1 MNEDFIK
8 LEERGFMKRLR
19 RDMLSGPL
27 FPSIISYTIPI
38 ILTGV
43 LQLLFHAADLVVVGT
58 KGEIYLSAVGATNAI
73 TNLIVNMFIGLSVG
87 AGVTMAHAMGC
98 RDADAIQ
105 RTVHTAIPT
114 AFIGGAILTVLG
126 ISLAEPMLRLMGTP
140 ESVLPYSTLYMR
152 ILFGGMVFNMIYNF
166 GAALLRAAGDTQGP
180 LIYLTTAGVC
190 NVLLNLF
197 FVLALD
203 MTVDGVALA
212 TIISQAISAVLVV
225 LALMRRKDAAR
236 LQLKKLH
243 IYKAQIAKIVRM
255 GIPAGIQGSLFSISN
270 VMIQSSVNSFGEIFM
285 AGNTAAGSIEGF
297 VYVTMNSFHQTAL
310 NFTGQNMGAG
320 QYKRVRKVLW
330 LCLACVTVVGMAVGG
345 GAYLM
350 REPLL
355 RIYIVDSPN
364 AATAIAAGAERM
376 MFICLP
382 YFILGLMD
390 VTTGVLRG
398 LGSSIAPMIISVLG
412 VCGFRI
418 GWIYTIFAANHTPA
432 TLFISY
438 PISWLLTF
446 VCQLVAFILIFR
458 KYLAT
463 QNGQIRR

>member
-1 MNEDFIK
+1 
-8 LEERGFMKRLR
+8 MKRFR
-19 RDMLSGPL
+19 RDMLTGPL
-27 FPSIISYTIPI
+27 FPSIVSYTVPI

-58 KGEIYLSAVGATNAI
+58 KGEIFLSAVGATNAI

-98 RDADAIQ
+98 RDANAIH

-126 ISLAEPMLRLMGTP
+126 IFLAEPMLRLMDTP

-152 ILFGGMVFNMIYNF
+152 IFFGGMVFNMIYNF

-180 LIYLTTAGVC
+180 LIYLTLAGVC

-197 FVLALD
+197 FVLVLD

-236 LQLKKLH
+236 LQLKKLR
-243 IYKAQIAKIVRM
+243 IYKTQIAKIVRM

-270 VMIQSSVNSFGEIFM
+270 VMIQSSINSFGEVFM
-285 AGNTAAGSIEGF
+285 AGSTAAGSIEGF
-297 VYVTMNSFHQTAL
+297 VYVTMNAFHQTAL

-330 LCLACVTVVGMAVGG
+330 ICLACATVVGIAVGG
-345 GAYLM
+345 GAYLI

-364 AATAIAAGAERM
+364 AATAIAAGTVRM
-376 MFICLP
+376 MYVCLP
-382 YFILGLMD
+382 YFLLGLMD

-398 LGSSIAPMIISVLG
+398 LGSSMVPMVISVLG
-412 VCGFRI
+412 VCGLRI
-418 GWIYTIFAANHTPA
+418 GWVYTIFAAHRTPA
-432 TLFISY
+432 SLFASY
-438 PISWLLTF
+438 PVSWVVTF
-446 VCQLVAFILIFR
+446 ACQLIAFILIFR
-458 KYLAT
+458 KRLAA
-463 QNGQIRR
+463 QNRINAV